1 MMNGHHGCY
10 LAVKIVSNIL
20 KKAQVRK
27 FEKEWIQFIDFIVII
42 PFGIIIL
49 NYLCYFSDLQ
59 AAYDTDKAAGAF
71 HKPANGTFHSTGW
84 YNNVSDDGI
93 LAYKLLIQTGNV
105 DNHEDKTQVN
115 SVRLVNSEGIIYPPA
130 FYNYLTAWVTNDGMA
145 YSASMAYIHPE
156 TMSWSHDP
164 FDYDT
169 RSKWT
174 FLYPFV
180 YYHI

>member
-1 MMNGHHGCY
+1 MSKCH
-10 LAVKIVSNIL
+10 IVGNL
-20 KKAQVRK
+20 MPRL
-27 FEKEWIQFIDFIVII
+27 II
-42 PFGIIIL
+42 
-49 NYLCYFSDLQ
+49 CYFSDLQ
-59 AAYDTDKAAGAF
+59 AAYDTDKTAGAF

-169 RSKWT
+169 RSK
-174 FLYPFV
+174 
-180 YYHI
+180 